1 MGHAAPMASMASY
14 EVLRRGPV
22 SETKFGEAW
31 HIAYNMS
38 DDTAAS
44 WSDRLTRPPF
54 VDSTNLYSAKI
65 DRTETPH
72 ALRSTQP
79 APNTRPI
86 ASTQRGLA
94 AISFRRKA
102 LFNELKWP
110 EYPVPARKTHLLII
124 QDDRVS
130 TASCTRSRPRRD
142 TARRLRNCF
151 LTRDSCLRSSL
162 ETIACRR

>member
-1 MGHAAPMASMASY
+1 MGHAAPMATMASY

-22 SETKFGEAW
+22 SETKFGAAR

-94 AISFRRKA
+94 AISFRRMALGYAKA
-102 LFNELKWP
+102 LGIAIGR
-110 EYPVPARKTHLLII
+110 VPHAGRGVLYF
-124 QDDRVS
+124 RE
-130 TASCTRSRPRRD
+130 RR
-142 TARRLRNCF
+142 TW
-151 LTRDSCLRSSL
+151 
-162 ETIACRR
+162 